1 MQVLQTHT
9 YFHNNLPQS
18 ASWLPSSGPLPQSA
32 SGMDAQELR
41 EFMDQYVSELADLT
55 FNSKPIINTLTML
68 ASENVKAASSIAAAV
83 EKHIYNVRPCN
94 SSAIFFSSC
103 LHLKHSYCAFSV
115 STTCL
120 QSSTTVWVS
129 YNFVVV
135 QCSAAYKLYGLYLM
149 DSIIKNV
156 RQPYTSLFS
165 RNLPEVCVRLFRLH
179 HTIEVSAPLYA
190 LQAIHANLSACKL

>member
-1 MQVLQTHT
+1 MPVSPDIADGASLTMQVLQTHT

-83 EKHIYNVRPCN
+83 EKHIYKVRPCN
-94 SSAIFFSSC
+94 SSANFFSSR
-103 LHLKHSYCAFSV
+103 LLLKHS
-115 STTCL
+115 
-120 QSSTTVWVS
+120 
-129 YNFVVV
+129 
-135 QCSAAYKLYGLYLM
+135 
-149 DSIIKNV
+149 
-156 RQPYTSLFS
+156 
-165 RNLPEVCVRLFRLH
+165 
-179 HTIEVSAPLYA
+179 
-190 LQAIHANLSACKL
+190 